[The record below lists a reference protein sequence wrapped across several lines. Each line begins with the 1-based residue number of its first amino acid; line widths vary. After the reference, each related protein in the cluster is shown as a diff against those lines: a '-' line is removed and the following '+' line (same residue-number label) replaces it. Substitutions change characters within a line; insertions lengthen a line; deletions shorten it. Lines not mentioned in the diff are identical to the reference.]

1 MYTILDYSDVT
12 SCDAE
17 TARSQEWFGKVPRLG
32 LAAERGGT
40 QTVSGWF
47 SHQELEVNMV
57 EASWNGERDIA
68 ISCHFN
74 PLQTF

>member
-1 MYTILDYSDVT
+1 MHTILDYSDVT

-47 SHQELEVNMV
+47 SYQELEVDM

>member
-1 MYTILDYSDVT
+1 MHTILDYSDVT

-47 SHQELEVNMV
+47 SYQELEVDM

-68 ISCHFN
+68 FSCHFN